1 MILEEFT
8 YRDTE
13 PVEIGSEIEITNMGQ
28 KIKGK
33 VSKCTYVKTDF
44 DMSQYDMGWYDIE
57 VVLNEPVN
65 LPDPKPS
72 MLSIIGVDNEKIENN

>member
-8 YRDTE
+8 YRDTS
-13 PVEIGSEIEITNMGQ
+13 PVEIGKEVEITNMDQ

-44 DMSQYDMGWYDIE
+44 GMEWYDVK
-57 VVLNEPVN
+57 VVLDEPVN

-72 MLSIIGVDNEKIENN
+72 AVSVRGVDNEKIKNN

>member
-8 YRDTE
+8 FRDTE
-13 PVEIGSEIEITNMGQ
+13 PVEIGKEVEITNMGQ

-33 VSKCTYVKTDF
+33 VSKCTYVKTD
-44 DMSQYDMGWYDIE
+44 YDMGWYDIE
-57 VVLNEPVN
+57 VVLDKPIN

-72 MLSIIGVDNEKIENN
+72 AISVRGVDNEKIENN

>member
-13 PVEIGSEIEITNMGQ
+13 PVEIGKEVEITNMGK

-33 VSKCTYVKTDF
+33 VLKCTYVKTDF
-44 DMSQYDMGWYDIE
+44 DMEWYDVE
-57 VVLNEPVN
+57 VVLDKPVN

-72 MLSIIGVDNEKIENN
+72 ALSARGDDNEKIKNN